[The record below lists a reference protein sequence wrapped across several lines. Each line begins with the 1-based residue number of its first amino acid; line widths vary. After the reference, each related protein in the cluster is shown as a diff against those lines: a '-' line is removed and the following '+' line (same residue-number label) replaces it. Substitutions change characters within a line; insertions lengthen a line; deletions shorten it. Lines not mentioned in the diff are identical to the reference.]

1 VRAPQA
7 EPAADPSGWESA
19 SERGSKLA
27 LRCAARCFRRLGA
40 RPLRLLLA
48 PLAVYYTLF
57 ARSARRASADYL
69 ARLDRA
75 CGRAGARRS
84 PWRDAYRH
92 FHAFAEAIL
101 DRFSFWTGAYADFT
115 IEIHGREHM
124 ERLFR
129 TGRGAVLLGAH
140 LGSFDVLR
148 VISRDADVRVNV
160 LMFTANATRIN
171 ETLRTLD
178 PTCDLRVI
186 ELDPHSVRSAF
197 EVRRC
202 VARGEFVAM
211 LADRTGPG
219 GRHRASEAGFLG
231 ERACFPQGPFLLPML
246 LELPTILSLA
256 LKTGPQRY
264 DVFLETL
271 AGAEAVPASER
282 AKVLQERIETFASRL
297 EHYCALAPYQW
308 FNFYDFWAEGGHE
321 AA

>member
-1 VRAPQA
+1 VKAPRD
-7 EPAADPSGWESA
+7 ESAAGPRGWQSA

-27 LRCAARCFRRLGA
+27 LGAAAWCFRRLGP
-40 RPLRLLLA
+40 RPLGLLLA
-48 PLAVYYTLF
+48 PIAAYYTLF
-57 ARSARRASADYL
+57 AAGARRASAEYL

-101 DRFSFWTGAYADFT
+101 DRFSFWTGSYADFS

-124 ERLFR
+124 EHLFR
-129 TGRGAVLLGAH
+129 SGRGAVLLGAH

-160 LMFTANATRIN
+160 LMFTGNATRIN
-171 ETLRTLD
+171 ATLRALD
-178 PTCDLRVI
+178 PTCDVRLI
-186 ELDPHSVRSAF
+186 EVDPHSVRSAF

-202 VARGEFVAM
+202 VARGEFVAV
-211 LADRTGPG
+211 LADRAGPG
-219 GRHRASEAGFLG
+219 GRHQATQASFLG
-231 ERACFPQGPFLLPML
+231 EQAVFPQGPFLLPML
-246 LELPTILSLA
+246 LGLPTILSLA
-256 LKTGPQRY
+256 LKTGPRRY

-271 AGAEAVPASER
+271 AGAEAVPARER

-308 FNFYDFWAEGGHE
+308 FNFYDFWAEGRRD

>member
-1 VRAPQA
+1 MKAPRA
-7 EPAADPSGWESA
+7 ETAAAPSGWESV

-27 LRCAARCFRRLGA
+27 LGCAARCFRRLGA

-48 PLAVYYTLF
+48 PIAAYYTLF
-57 ARSARRASADYL
+57 AGPARRASAEYL

-101 DRFSFWTGAYADFT
+101 DRFCLWTGAYADFS

-160 LMFTANATRIN
+160 LMFTVNAERIN
-171 ETLRTLD
+171 QTLRALD
-178 PTCDLRVI
+178 PTCDVRVI
-186 ELDPHSVRSAF
+186 EVDPHSVRSAF

-202 VARGEFVAM
+202 VRRGEFVAV
-211 LADRTGPG
+211 LADRSGPG
-219 GRHRASEAGFLG
+219 GRHPTSEASFLG
-231 ERACFPQGPFLLPML
+231 ERAHFPQGPFLLPML
-246 LELPTILSLA
+246 LGLPTILSLA
-256 LKTGPQRY
+256 LKTGPRRY

-271 AGAEAVPASER
+271 AGGEAVPARER

-308 FNFYDFWAEGGHE
+308 FNFYDFWAEDGRE